1 MSYPHRS
8 GAPRRAH
15 LILIVLVGFALI
27 ASACG
32 GSGDEAGD
40 DTPTSEEVSADT
52 GDAAAESEEDAA
64 EGSTDGEDAGFATH
78 VVPDDFATIQAA
90 VDAASPGDLI
100 LLSPGT
106 YNEAVDVVT
115 DDLVIRGMDRNT
127 VILDGNFEL
136 ENGIRVIGADGVA
149 VENMTAMNYTKNGFF
164 WTSDITGYRGSY
176 LTAIRNGDY
185 GLYAFGA
192 RDGLIEHA
200 YASGSPDAGFYIGQC
215 FPCNAVITDVIS
227 EFNGLGYS
235 GTNSGGDLYIV
246 NSTWRNNRAG
256 IVPNS
261 GSFEGCA
268 PERET
273 TIIGNLVYSNSNP
286 NTPAIDAALL
296 AQGNGIALIGGIDN
310 LVERNRVWDHDI
322 AGIAVAPNP
331 EDNPINGVPEEFDT
345 DCLENAIP
353 ALPEDAAELP
363 GTLFWE
369 AQTNMVRE
377 NVVTDSRTADIVV
390 VQQAEHG
397 NRFCDNDV
405 ETTLPDELES
415 LAPCEGELQ
424 SLGGEAFVIF
434 LQIIEEERPPS
445 VDYEIVELPDPG
457 PQPNMPDAE
466 TAEPVPAR
474 MPEFPDTTS
483 ITVPDAPE

>member
-1 MSYPHRS
+1 MKHYLRTVI
-8 GAPRRAH
+8 G
-15 LILIVLVGFALI
+15 LLVGFALI
-27 ASACG
+27 ATACG
-32 GSGDEAGD
+32 GSGDSTATDAG
-40 DTPTSEEVSADT
+40 EEVSAD
-52 GDAAAESEEDAA
+52 GGAESEDA
-64 EGSTDGEDAGFATH
+64 GEESGEESDADAAGFATH
-78 VVPDDFATIQAA
+78 VVPDDFPTIQAA
-90 VDAASPGDLI
+90 VDAASSGDLI
-100 LLSPGT
+100 MLSPGT
-106 YNEAVDVVT
+106 YSEAVDVTT

-164 WTSDITGYRGSY
+164 WTSDVTGYRASY

-192 RDGLIEHA
+192 RDGLIEHS

-215 FPCNAVITDVIS
+215 YPCNSVITDVIS
-227 EFNGLGYS
+227 EYNGLGYS
-235 GTNSGGDLYIV
+235 GTNSGGDLFII
-246 NSTWRNNRAG
+246 NSTWRHNRAG

-261 GSFEGCA
+261 GSYEGCA

-273 TIIGNLVYSNSNP
+273 TIVGNIVHSNSNP
-286 NTPAIDAALL
+286 ETAAIDAALL
-296 AQGNGIALIGGIDN
+296 AMGNGIALIGGIDN
-310 LVERNRVWDHDI
+310 LVERNLIWDHDI
-322 AGIAVAPNP
+322 SGIAVAPFP
-331 EDNPINGVPEEFDT
+331 EDNPINGIPDEYPV

-353 ALPEDAAELP
+353 ALPDDAASLP

-369 AQTNMVRE
+369 AQTNVVRG
-377 NVVTDSRTADIVV
+377 NVITDSRTADIIV
-390 VQQAEHG
+390 VQSAEHG
-397 NRFCDNDV
+397 NRFCDNDIA
-405 ETTLPDELES
+405 TTLPTDLET

-424 SLGGEAFVIF
+424 NLGGEAFVAFFDI
-434 LQIIEEERPPS
+434 LESTKPPS
-445 VDYEIVELPDPG
+445 VDYKSVDLPDPG

-474 MPEFPDTTS
+474 APEFPDTTS

>member
-1 MSYPHRS
+1 MT
-8 GAPRRAH
+8 H
-15 LILIVLVGFALI
+15 LRNRHLRPIVAILIGFAFI

-32 GSGDEAGD
+32 GSDSSTTADSDADAEAVATDTD
-40 DTPTSEEVSADT
+40 DGAEADD
-52 GDAAAESEEDAA
+52 GVDSEDAA
-64 EGSTDGEDAGFATH
+64 GYATH

-106 YNEAVDVVT
+106 YSEAVDVTT

-164 WTSDITGYRGSY
+164 WTSDITGYRASY

-192 RDGLIEHA
+192 RDGLIEHS

-215 FPCNAVITDVIS
+215 YPCTSVITDVIS
-227 EFNGLGYS
+227 EYNGLGYS
-235 GTNSGGDLYIV
+235 GTNSGGDLYII
-246 NSTWRNNRAG
+246 NSTWRHNRAG

-261 GSFEGCA
+261 GSYEGCA

-273 TIIGNLVYSNSNP
+273 TIVGNLVYSNSNP
-286 NTPAIDAALL
+286 ETAAIDAALL
-296 AQGNGIALIGGIDN
+296 AMGNGIALIGGIDN
-310 LVERNRVWDHDI
+310 VVERNRVWDHDVS
-322 AGIAVAPNP
+322 GIAVAPFP
-331 EDNPINGVPEEFDT
+331 EDNPINGVPDEYPV

-353 ALPEDAAELP
+353 ALPDDAASLP

-369 AQTNMVRE
+369 AQTNVVRE
-377 NVVTDSRTADIVV
+377 NIITDSRTADIVL
-390 VQQAEHG
+390 VQQAVHG
-397 NRFCDNDV
+397 NRFCDNDLSS
-405 ETTLPDELES
+405 TLPSDLQT

-424 SLGGEAFVIF
+424 DLGGEAFVVF
-434 LQIIEEERPPS
+434 LGLLEEIKPPS
-445 VDYEIVELPDPG
+445 VDYKVVDLPDPG

-466 TAEPVPAR
+466 SAEPVPAR
-474 MPEFPDTTS
+474 IPEFPDTTS